1 MMESREETPW
11 RSASDSFFMAGFYVI
26 DERQAH
32 YDDEREEQQCADN
45 TGEFL

>member
-32 YDDEREEQQCADN
+32 YDDDHEEQQCADD